1 MQAIEQRYYTPEEY
15 LELETAADYKSE
27 YIDGQIIP
35 MAGGSTNHN
44 RIALNLSADLN
55 VAFRRQPYEAF
66 MGDVRLWI
74 PQRQIYTY
82 PDVMVIEGEPEYFQ
96 NRTDTILNPVLI
108 VEVLSKGTKGYD
120 RESKFDSYRMIP
132 SFQEYLLVDQTRIH
146 VERFFKTGT
155 KQWSF
160 YEYDASDEAIALT
173 KVPFQISLADLY
185 NKVELEPE
193 VGEEDHS

>member
-1 MQAIEQRYYTPEEY
+1 MQATEQRYYTPEEY
-15 LELETAADYKSE
+15 LDLETAADYKSE

-55 VAFRRQPYEAF
+55 ISFRRQPYETF

-74 PQRQIYTY
+74 PQRRIYAY
-82 PDVMVIEGEPEYFQ
+82 PDVMIIEGEPEYFQ
-96 NRTDTILNPVLI
+96 NRTDTILNPILI

-120 RESKFDSYRMIP
+120 RESKFGSYRTIP
-132 SFQEYLLVDQTRIH
+132 SFQEYLLIDQTRIH
-146 VERFFKTGT
+146 VERFSKTGT

-160 YEYDASDEAIALT
+160 YEYDESDEAISLE

-185 NKVELEPE
+185 NKVRLGAEAIE
-193 VGEEDHS
+193 GDRG